1 MGNDTRERYEY
12 MCNGKV
18 ISLPVEMFGAKSHR
32 LVQLDQ
38 EIFDL
43 GMDRQGFEEG
53 LVRGLKEGSR
63 AETAGLKEGSLGVL
77 MFGSV
82 RKILQTS

>member
-53 LVRGLKEGSR
+53 
-63 AETAGLKEGSLGVL
+63 
-77 MFGSV
+77 
-82 RKILQTS
+82 